1 MKRIVLAFA
10 LISTPVCAED
20 LPAGLEDLSIEGVGY
35 QGRKALEQ
43 FYGRPLTVSEGRWK
57 GVFHLSPGGQVDW
70 EKPSGGT
77 LHGHFGDGP
86 QHPAMCLDFS
96 YDDSA
101 CFDVQQVKS
110 ALKFESEGGKS
121 FMATAPEGEAEQALP
136 DPEEAFCGP
145 LAQFLKAG
153 RADAFDSLVD
163 ETREAVQF
171 NPLLAP
177 SYWTTVQFGQDA
189 CRYDTNGLGPG
200 ITCDFVFSDDAP
212 EAEIL
217 FEKVVGLAQSCDPRA
232 VESAD
237 IDMQTWLRYGE
248 IDFVRKKTRKIPQER
263 YHPAKDDSLRRATI
277 HFAGGVDL
285 QADVSYRSICTSAVA
300 CKYYYGTWLWFEH
313 RK

>member
-20 LPAGLEDLSIEGVGY
+20 LPSGLEDLSIEGVGY

-121 FMATAPEGEAEQALP
+121 FGSQIRCHFDHLLHETNASRGCRVQTGGRLHPKRRLVNRR
-136 DPEEAFCGP
+136 CGWEC
-145 LAQFLKAG
+145 A
-153 RADAFDSLVD
+153 
-163 ETREAVQF
+163 
-171 NPLLAP
+171 
-177 SYWTTVQFGQDA
+177 
-189 CRYDTNGLGPG
+189 
-200 ITCDFVFSDDAP
+200 
-212 EAEIL
+212 
-217 FEKVVGLAQSCDPRA
+217 
-232 VESAD
+232 
-237 IDMQTWLRYGE
+237 
-248 IDFVRKKTRKIPQER
+248 
-263 YHPAKDDSLRRATI
+263 
-277 HFAGGVDL
+277 
-285 QADVSYRSICTSAVA
+285 
-300 CKYYYGTWLWFEH
+300 
-313 RK
+313 